1 MPLTPFHLGPGLFF
15 GILTFRFFDLLAF
28 LIGSVFLDIEPAL
41 VILYNFNY
49 PYLSYPHHGILHS
62 FLAGLITAFLIA
74 LILNNYKERIRNYL
88 AKFNLNQRSS
98 FLSIF
103 LGGLLGHWIHIIFDS
118 FMHYD
123 VMPFWPLKANPF
135 LNLISLPQNYFLC
148 SILGIIGLGLLYL
161 KIKKHERSP

>member
-15 GILTFRFFDLLAF
+15 GMTTFRFFNLIAF
-28 LIGSVFLDIEPAL
+28 LIGSILLDIEPAL
-41 VILYNFNY
+41 VVLYNLNY

-62 FLAGLITAFLIA
+62 FLGGIVTALLIA
-74 LILNNYKERIRNYL
+74 LILNNYKKKIRNYL
-88 AKFNLNQRSS
+88 NTFNLSQKSS

-123 VMPFWPLKANPF
+123 VFPFWPSHFNPF
-135 LNLISLPQNYFLC
+135 LNLISVPQNYFLC
-148 SILGIIGLGLLYL
+148 SIIGMIGITLLI
-161 KIKKHERSP
+161 IKVKKVKA